1 MSGFEDDFDAPK
13 DSTGKVTKGT
23 IFRGFT
29 SGDLVGPYI
38 SQFLLQGNE
47 IPAAGLNAND
57 GYIRYGTLTINQ
69 HQITV
74 QKQTDFLTNYNKWLD
89 IQNGKDP
96 LISSP
101 PTELQPLFI
110 RNLRDLTN
118 YVHFDDLPQE
128 FINAALILLHFGI
141 PGPLSK
147 TFNSRPYNPG
157 NPYFKKSRSQEGFA
171 TFGPPHILTL
181 VAEVTTRALKAAW
194 FQKWFVHRSLRP
206 EEFGDLIHNKVK
218 ALANCPIDP
227 RMLNSPVLQLTNDY
241 NKTKGDDTYLLP
253 QAYPEGS
260 PLHPSYP
267 SGHATIAGAC
277 VTVLKAFFDESVQ
290 WKKDPDP
297 ADPSTRDIFVPDCS
311 GTMLNSYTGP
321 DANNVTVGGELN
333 KLASNIAIGRN
344 AAGVHYR
351 RDAVHGL
358 KLGEKVAIGLLRD
371 QRDLYNEPY
380 CLKFHD
386 FDGKLVS
393 IRNKC

>member
-1 MSGFEDDFDAPK
+1 
-13 DSTGKVTKGT
+13 
-23 IFRGFT
+23 
-29 SGDLVGPYI
+29 
-38 SQFLLQGNE
+38 
-47 IPAAGLNAND
+47 AGLNAND

-181 VAEVTTRALKAAW
+181 VAEVTTRELK
-194 FQKWFVHRSLRP
+194 S
-206 EEFGDLIHNKVK
+206 
-218 ALANCPIDP
+218 C
-227 RMLNSPVLQLTNDY
+227 M
-241 NKTKGDDTYLLP
+241 
-253 QAYPEGS
+253 
-260 PLHPSYP
+260 
-267 SGHATIAGAC
+267 
-277 VTVLKAFFDESVQ
+277 
-290 WKKDPDP
+290 
-297 ADPSTRDIFVPDCS
+297 VPK
-311 GTMLNSYTGP
+311 Y
-321 DANNVTVGGELN
+321 
-333 KLASNIAIGRN
+333 
-344 AAGVHYR
+344 
-351 RDAVHGL
+351 
-358 KLGEKVAIGLLRD
+358 
-371 QRDLYNEPY
+371 
-380 CLKFHD
+380 
-386 FDGKLVS
+386 
-393 IRNKC
+393 